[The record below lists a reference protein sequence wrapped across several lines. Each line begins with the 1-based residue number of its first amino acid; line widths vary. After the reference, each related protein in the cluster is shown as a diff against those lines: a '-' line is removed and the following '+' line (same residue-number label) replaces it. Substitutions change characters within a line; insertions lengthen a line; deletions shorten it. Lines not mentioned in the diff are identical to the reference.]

1 MENTDLKEDQAP
13 ESVSVLEEK
22 VITEKSDEDRDRV
35 ITVEE
40 KSVNVQN
47 GKTEVKDVKADKD
60 GAAEDPNLDVPVEEK
75 YYEPIFDGTENP
87 PSESD
92 LAVQGTTAWPEKATA
107 LKNYVVERS
116 AVVGNVIRR
125 CLSGKKEDIDQ
136 KNVDPEGNAATDD
149 EEDKKTNLFKDWNAW
164 NPLTLVKNSLEGNA
178 EAKRFQGQEMALQAL
193 RTPELAS
200 KGRIIL
206 FSCSE
211 SSDCRVARSLL
222 RQKGLRFIEINTDI
236 YPGRKVE
243 LEKKTGSPSVPKI
256 FFNEVCLGGVR
267 EVTAMDKTGE
277 LDEKIKGLI
286 ETEAPSEAPLPPSVE
301 EEDFGNSGMVDEF
314 ENVVTNLRE
323 HVVIKDRFYKMR
335 MFSRCFVG
343 SEAVDF
349 LAEDQLLEREE
360 AVDFGRKLAAKHFFH
375 HVLDENTF
383 DDGNHLYRFFEHD
396 PAISKCFNFSGRT
409 NDMKPKPA
417 TEVAAK
423 LRILT
428 LAIYAAYI
436 SDNGKHVDYRSI
448 SASAEFVRYLKVIED
463 LHRIDLHDFSRE
475 EKLAFFINLYNMMAI
490 HAIVMWGQPNGP
502 LERRKLFGDFK
513 YVIGGY
519 PYSLSAIQ
527 NGVLRGNQRPPYT
540 LTKPF
545 GLKDKRL
552 KVALP
557 IPEPLVHF
565 SLVCGSKSS
574 PPFICYSPA
583 SIDEE
588 LRLAA
593 RIFFND
599 GGFLID
605 MDTNTASLSKIMK

>member
-1 MENTDLKEDQAP
+1 M
-13 ESVSVLEEK
+13 
-22 VITEKSDEDRDRV
+22 
-35 ITVEE
+35 
-40 KSVNVQN
+40 
-47 GKTEVKDVKADKD
+47 
-60 GAAEDPNLDVPVEEK
+60 
-75 YYEPIFDGTENP
+75 
-87 PSESD
+87 
-92 LAVQGTTAWPEKATA
+92 
-107 LKNYVVERS
+107 
-116 AVVGNVIRR
+116 VGNVIRR
-125 CLSGKKEDIDQ
+125 LSGKREEIDQ
-136 KNVDPEGNAATDD
+136 NNGNAEGKATTNN
-149 EEDKKTNLFKDWNAW
+149 EEDKKANLFKDWNAW

-178 EAKRFQGQEMALQAL
+178 EAKNIQGQDMGLQDL
-193 RTPELAS
+193 RAPELTF

-222 RQKGLRFIEINTDI
+222 RHKGLRFIEINTDI

-243 LEKKTGSPSVPKI
+243 LEKRTGSSSVPQI
-256 FFNEVCLGGVR
+256 FFNEVFIGGAR
-267 EVTAMDKTGE
+267 EMTAMDKSGE

-286 ETEAPSEAPLPPSVE
+286 ETEAPSEAPLPPSAE
-301 EEDFGNSGMVDEF
+301 EDDFGNTGMIDEY
-314 ENVVTNLRE
+314 ENVVKRLRE

-360 AVDFGRKLAAKHFFH
+360 AVDFGRKLAAKHFFR
-375 HVLDENTF
+375 HVLDENAF
-383 DDGNHLYRFFEHD
+383 DDGNHLYRFLEHD
-396 PAISKCFNFSGRT
+396 PIVSKCYNFTVRT

-423 LRILT
+423 LRSLT
-428 LAIYAAYI
+428 LAIYAAHI

-448 SASAEFVRYLKVIED
+448 GSSAEFLRYLKVIED
-463 LHRIDLHDFSRE
+463 LHRIDLHDISRE
-475 EKLAFFINLYNMMAI
+475 EKLAFLINLYNMMAI
-490 HAIVMWGQPNGP
+490 HAIVMWGPPNGP
-502 LERRKLFGDFK
+502 LERRKFFGDFK

-527 NGVLRGNQRPPYT
+527 NGVLRGNQRPPYN

-545 GLKDKRL
+545 GLKDKRV
-552 KVALP
+552 KVALL

-565 SLVCGSKSS
+565 ALVSGAKSS

-599 GGFLID
+599 GGFLLD
-605 MDTNTASLSKIMK
+605 MDTNTASLSKIMKWYSGDFGKDEREVLKFVANYLEPATAEQLLGLLGSNQLKVTYQPYDWSLNV